1 MAPAPPSSSRPPAD
15 SAPATGGAWLG
26 RVQALLAKAERTEFP
41 QEAEA
46 LLAKAQDLMARHAIS
61 EAMLQARQARSGGP
75 AETVTSLRVVVDAPY
90 AGAKRTLLGA
100 VAAANGCRTVYLAG
114 AAGGGQPCQVFGHP
128 SDLVNVET
136 LFASLSLQAVRAMV
150 AAPVPPGDTPRRFRH
165 AFLLAYAARVGQRLR
180 EAGEA
185 ARAEARAEATHGSEV
200 AVVLARR
207 DDAVDRALR
216 DAHPRTRSARSTA
229 SSGAGWRSGRSAAD
243 RAGLG
248 QRGLGSAGRA
258 LGTG

>member
-1 MAPAPPSSSRPPAD
+1 MPSSPTTTAREGVGD
-15 SAPATGGAWLG
+15 AWLG
-26 RVQALLAKAERTEFP
+26 RVQALLAKAERTDFP
-41 QEAEA
+41 EEAEA

-61 EAMLQARQARSGGP
+61 EAMIQATRARAGGSP
-75 AETVTSLRVVVDAPY
+75 ESVTSLRVVVGAPY

-100 VAAANGCRTVYLAG
+100 VAAANGCRTVFLGGGTG
-114 AAGGGQPCQVFGHP
+114 AGQPCQVFGHP
-128 SDLVNVET
+128 SDLANVET
-136 LFASLSLQAVRAMV
+136 LFASLSLQAVRSMV
-150 AAPVPPGDTPRRFRH
+150 AAPIPPGDTPRRFRH

-185 ARAEARAEATHGSEV
+185 ARAEARAEQSHGAEV

-207 DDAVDRALR
+207 DAEVDRALR
-216 DAHPRTRSARSTA
+216 EAHPRTRSARSTA

-248 QRGLGSAGRA
+248 QRGLGAAGRA
-258 LGTG
+258 LGSG

>member
-1 MAPAPPSSSRPPAD
+1 MPAPYPPSIPAD
-15 SAPATGGAWLG
+15 AHRAGSAWLG
-26 RVQALLAKAERTEFP
+26 RVQALLAKAERTDFP
-41 QEAEA
+41 EEAEA

-61 EAMLQARQARSGGP
+61 EAMVEAGRARAGDRTG
-75 AETVTSLRVVVDAPY
+75 AVTSLRVVVDAPY

-100 VAAANGCRTVYLAG
+100 VASANSCRTVYL
-114 AAGGGQPCQVFGHP
+114 GGGTGSGQPCQVFGHP
-128 SDLVNVET
+128 SDLANVET

-150 AAPVPPGDTPRRFRH
+150 TAPVPPGDTPRRFRH

-180 EAGEA
+180 ETGEA
-185 ARAEARAEATHGSEV
+185 ARAEAQAARGRGAEV

-207 DDAVDRALR
+207 DAEVDRALR
-216 DAHPRTRSARSTA
+216 EAFPRTRSARSTA

-258 LGTG
+258 LGSG

>member
-1 MAPAPPSSSRPPAD
+1 MSPSPPSSPT
-15 SAPATGGAWLG
+15 SATDPATGGAWLG
-26 RVQALLAKAERTEFP
+26 RVQALLAKAERTDFP
-41 QEAEA
+41 EEAEA

-61 EAMLQARQARSGGP
+61 EAMVQAARARDGGSG
-75 AETVTSLRVVVDAPY
+75 ESVTSLRVVVDAPY

-100 VAAANGCRTVYLAG
+100 VAAANGCRTIYLGGG
-114 AAGGGQPCQVFGHP
+114 ADAGQPCQVFGHP
-128 SDLVNVET
+128 SDLANVET

-150 AAPVPPGDTPRRFRH
+150 TAPVPPDDTPRRFRH
-165 AFLLAYAARVGQRLR
+165 AFLLAYAARGGQRLR

-185 ARAEARAEATHGSEV
+185 ARADARAGREHGSEV

-207 DDAVDRALR
+207 DAEVDQALR
-216 DAHPRTRSARSTA
+216 DAYPRTRSARTTA

-248 QRGLGSAGRA
+248 QRGLGSSGRA
-258 LGTG
+258 LGSG

>member
-1 MAPAPPSSSRPPAD
+1 MPAPYPPSTPVDAHRA
-15 SAPATGGAWLG
+15 GGAWLG
-26 RVQALLAKAERTEFP
+26 RVQALLAKAERTDFP
-41 QEAEA
+41 EEAEA
-46 LLAKAQDLMARHAIS
+46 LLAKAQALMARHAIS
-61 EAMLQARQARSGGP
+61 EAMLEAGRARAGGRTE
-75 AETVTSLRVVVDAPY
+75 AVTSLRVVVDAPY

-100 VAAANGCRTVYLAG
+100 VASANSCRTVYL
-114 AAGGGQPCQVFGHP
+114 GGGTGSGQPCQVFGHP
-128 SDLVNVET
+128 SDLANVET

-150 AAPVPPGDTPRRFRH
+150 TAPVPPGDTPRRFRH

-180 EAGEA
+180 ETGEA
-185 ARAEARAEATHGSEV
+185 ARAEAQAAEGRGSEV

-207 DDAVDRALR
+207 DAEVDRALR
-216 DAHPRTRSARSTA
+216 LALPRPRRAGSTA

-258 LGTG
+258 LGSG